1 MSRAAPS
8 PLPSFA
14 RVLGYAGLLPQAFVL
29 ASLLLGGP
37 ETRSTALSLAFAY
50 AALIFS
56 FLGGVWWG
64 LAAAAHA
71 PVPRWI
77 WAVAVLPSLFALG
90 AAWPWATGHIW
101 PGPSLVVLGVLIMSS
116 VLVDLKLRSLGLTPA
131 GWLSLRLPLSIG
143 LGFLTV
149 VAGLI

>member
-1 MSRAAPS
+1 MNPSAPS

-14 RVLGYAGLLPQAFVL
+14 RFLGFAGLLPQAFLL
-29 ASLLLGGP
+29 AALVLGGP
-37 ETRSTALSLAFAY
+37 DVRPAAMGLAFAY
-50 AALIFS
+50 AALIYS

-90 AAWPWATGHIW
+90 TAWPWVTGQAWI
-101 PGPSLVVLGVLIMSS
+101 GPSLVVLGALIMSS
-116 VLVDLKLRSLGLTPA
+116 VLVDLKLRSLGLTPE
-131 GWLSLRLPLSIG
+131 GWLPLRLPLSIG
-143 LGFLTV
+143 LGFTTL

>member
-1 MSRAAPS
+1 MNASAPS
-8 PLPSFA
+8 PLPSLA
-14 RVLGYAGLLPQAFVL
+14 RILGFAGLLPQAFLL
-29 ASLLLGGP
+29 AALVLGGP
-37 ETRSTALSLAFAY
+37 DVRATALGLAFAY
-50 AALIFS
+50 AALIYS

-90 AAWPWATGHIW
+90 CAWPWVTGQAW
-101 PGPSLVVLGVLIMSS
+101 TGPSLVVLGALIMSS
-116 VLVDLKLRSLGLTPA
+116 VLVDLKFRSLGLTPA
-131 GWLSLRLPLSIG
+131 GWLNLRLPLSIG
-143 LGFLTV
+143 LGFMTL